1 MKRYPAPPSWAVPG
15 ARVHYHAVIGGP
27 PTLLDTTIRSEPWQL
42 GHGEWVVAIV
52 GKAGGVSCQA
62 LSRVTP

>member
-1 MKRYPAPPSWAVPG
+1 MSRDSGWLPISTSFSPVFSELW
-15 ARVHYHAVIGGP
+15 RIP